1 MTVRILAVSDRVLD
15 QLYCSDVR
23 QRYPDIDLII
33 GCGDLPYYYL
43 EFLVSALDTN
53 LLYVLGNHDGGPQ
66 YTIDGRILTG
76 VQGGTNIHRRVLKK
90 EGLLIAGLE
99 GSMRYRSNSTLM
111 YTEGEMIWNVFS
123 MIPQLMWYRWRYGRS
138 LDILVTHSP
147 PFHIHDGKD
156 IAHTGFK
163 IFRNMMKWFQ
173 PKYLL
178 HGHMHVYRNDV
189 PRVTEFYQTT
199 IINVYPYRVFEYGS
213 I

>member
-1 MTVRILAVSDRVLD
+1 MRILAVSDRVLD

-23 QRYPDIDLII
+23 SKYPAIDLII

-43 EFLVSALDTN
+43 EFLVSALDTS
-53 LLYVLGNHDGGPQ
+53 LVYVLGNHDGGPQ
-66 YTIDGRILTG
+66 YTADGKILTRA
-76 VQGGTNIHRRVLKK
+76 QGGINIHKRVIAQ

-99 GSMRYRSNSTLM
+99 GSMRYRSNTPLM
-111 YTEGEMIWNVFS
+111 YTEQEMIWNVLTL
-123 MIPQLMWYRWRYGRS
+123 MPQLLWIRWRYGRF

-147 PFHIHDGKD
+147 PFRIHDGKD

-163 IFRNMMKWFQ
+163 IFRSLMRWFQ

-189 PRVTEFYQTT
+189 PRVTEYHQTT
-199 IINVYPYRVFEYGS
+199 VINVYPYRIFEYGS